1 MISQDKIAQVRDRA
15 SIVEIIS
22 DHLTLKKAGRNY
34 VGLCPFHGESTPSF
48 TVSEEKGIFH
58 CFGCQ
63 VGGNVF
69 NFLMRLE
76 SLTFPE
82 AVERVGKRYGI
93 VVERTVAPWKQKQ
106 ADQKESLF
114 RLNEQVAA
122 YYHRMLFASGEARA
136 AAQYLKSRGIK
147 ESTARSFCLGY
158 APRGGQALVEWLKQ
172 ERVPLE
178 GALRL
183 GLIGERRPGLYG
195 DKFAGRLIFPIIDA
209 MGKVAGFGGR
219 VIEEGMP
226 KYLNSAESAV
236 FQKRST
242 LYGLSQGKEAIRK
255 ADRVVVVEGYVDVL
269 ALTQFGIGYVVAT
282 LGTALTPDH
291 VRTLGRYTKNII
303 ALFDGDEAGRKAAA
317 RGFEIF
323 VEGGV
328 LGRAAFLPQGE
339 DPDTYVRAQG
349 KEALEKIIDDA
360 VPLADYYFSWL
371 VQTWGTSLE
380 GKSRTAQEINRV
392 LGKVKNSFEVD
403 LLARRAADSLGIR
416 EELLRIPART
426 PGQRSSGPVP
436 PLKHGAPAETKGDD
450 LAERSLIRL
459 MLQFPN
465 IIQAVQSLDEPAQFF
480 TPKWKDIVQTM
491 IAAWRQDEQ
500 ADVAR
505 MAQALPPEQA
515 ARLTALALD
524 GENTSEAEA
533 QKMAQDCLCYLQKRQ
548 LGVLEKS
555 LRQAIRIAEERRDEE
570 VKKERMLEWQEV
582 VRKKGLIER
591 REI

>member
-93 VVERTVAPWKQKQ
+93 VVERTVAPWKQKE

-122 YYHRMLFASGEARA
+122 YYHRMLFASGEART

-183 GLIGERRPGLYG
+183 GLIGERRPRVYG
-195 DKFAGRLIFPIIDA
+195 DKFAGRLIFPIINA

-226 KYLNSAESAV
+226 KYLNSAESPI

-255 ADRVVVVEGYVDVL
+255 ADRVAVVEGYVDVL

-317 RGFEIF
+317 RSFEIF

-328 LGRAAFLPQGE
+328 LGRAAFLPHGE

-380 GKSRTAQEINRV
+380 GKSRT
-392 LGKVKNSFEVD
+392 
-403 LLARRAADSLGIR
+403 
-416 EELLRIPART
+416 
-426 PGQRSSGPVP
+426 
-436 PLKHGAPAETKGDD
+436 
-450 LAERSLIRL
+450 
-459 MLQFPN
+459 
-465 IIQAVQSLDEPAQFF
+465 
-480 TPKWKDIVQTM
+480 
-491 IAAWRQDEQ
+491 
-500 ADVAR
+500 
-505 MAQALPPEQA
+505 
-515 ARLTALALD
+515 
-524 GENTSEAEA
+524 
-533 QKMAQDCLCYLQKRQ
+533 
-548 LGVLEKS
+548 
-555 LRQAIRIAEERRDEE
+555 
-570 VKKERMLEWQEV
+570 
-582 VRKKGLIER
+582 
-591 REI
+591 

>member
-1 MISQDKIAQVRDRA
+1 MISQDKITQVRDRA

-63 VGGNVF
+63 AGGNVF

-93 VVERTVAPWKQKQ
+93 AVERTVAPWKQKE

-114 RLNEQVAA
+114 RINEQAAA
-122 YYHRMLFASGEARA
+122 YYHRLLFASAEARA
-136 AAQYLKSRGIK
+136 AAQYLKSRGID

-172 ERVPLE
+172 QGIPLE

-183 GLIGERRPGLYG
+183 GLIGERRPKVYG
-195 DKFAGRLIFPIIDA
+195 DKLAGRLIFPIIDA
-209 MGKVAGFGGR
+209 TGKVAGFGGR
-219 VIEEGMP
+219 IIAEGMP
-226 KYLNSAESAV
+226 KYLNSAESPI

-255 ADRVVVVEGYVDVL
+255 ADRVLVVEGYVDVL

-291 VRTLGRYTKNII
+291 VRTLARYTKNII

-317 RGFEIF
+317 RSFEIF

-339 DPDTYVRAQG
+339 DPDTFVRAQG
-349 KEALEKIIDDA
+349 KEALEKIIERA

-371 VQTWGTSLE
+371 VQTWGTALE
-380 GKSRTAQEINRV
+380 GKSRIAQEINRI
-392 LGKVKNSFEVD
+392 LGKVKNSFEAD

-416 EELLRIPART
+416 EELLRIPAGT
-426 PGQRSSGPVP
+426 PGHRGPVP
-436 PLKHGAPAETKGDD
+436 PLQRAAPAETKGDD

-459 MLQFPN
+459 MLQFPSVVE
-465 IIQAVQSLDEPAQFF
+465 AVQRLEEAARLFS
-480 TPKWKDIVQTM
+480 PKWMDIFQT
-491 IAAWRQDEQ
+491 IVAAWRADEQ

-505 MAQALPPEQA
+505 MAQALAPEQA

-524 GENTSEAEA
+524 GENPSEAEA
-533 QKMAQDCLCYLQKRQ
+533 QKMAQDCLCYLQKRH

>member
-69 NFLMRLE
+69 SFLMRLE

-82 AVERVGKRYGI
+82 AVERVAKRYGI
-93 VVERTVAPWKQKQ
+93 VVERTVAPWKQKE

-114 RLNEQVAA
+114 RLNERVAA
-122 YYHRMLFASGEARA
+122 YYHQMLLTSGEAQA
-136 AAQYLKSRGIK
+136 AAQYLKSRGVK

-158 APRGGQALVEWLKQ
+158 APRGGQALVEWLKR
-172 ERVPLE
+172 EHVPLE

-183 GLIGERRPGLYG
+183 GLIGERRPRVYG
-195 DKFAGRLIFPIIDA
+195 DKFAGRLIFPILDA
-209 MGKVAGFGGR
+209 MGKVVGFGGR
-219 VIEEGMP
+219 VIAEGMP
-226 KYLNSAESAV
+226 KYLNSAESPI

-242 LYGLSQGKEAIRK
+242 LYGLSQAKEAIRK

-269 ALTQFGIGYVVAT
+269 ALTQSGIGYVVAT

-291 VRTLGRYTKNII
+291 VRTLGRYTKSII

-317 RGFEIF
+317 RSFEIF

-328 LGRAAFLPQGE
+328 LGRAAFLPHGE

-371 VQTWGTSLE
+371 VQTWGISLE

-392 LGKVKNSFEVD
+392 LGKVKNSFEAD

-416 EELLRIPART
+416 EELLRTPART
-426 PGQRSSGPVP
+426 PAQRSAGRVP
-436 PLKHGAPAETKGDD
+436 ALERGAPGETKGDN

-459 MLQFPN
+459 MLQFPSV
-465 IIQAVQSLDEPAQFF
+465 IEAVQRLDAPAQLF
-480 TPKWKDIVQTM
+480 TPKWTDIVQTI
-491 IAAWRQDEQ
+491 IAAWRRDEQ
-500 ADVAR
+500 ADVAC

-515 ARLTALALD
+515 AYLTALALD

-591 REI
+591 REM